1 MAQEDDDSLQ
11 RAPGMFMNRAS
22 DILADSVI
30 GLDGFHPSVAQQ
42 IRQDPDIPAELSLSL
57 ASPGLHNP
65 PDPSTGEGGIVI
77 DTVADPRQ
85 RVSPIRIGGLT
96 PSPPLEASSTR
107 AGRGRAS
114 FDPGVHIYDECNLTY
129 SMQGPDN
136 RLRPPQKCLSCQTTQ
151 TPEWRRGPYGTRIA
165 SLHALL
171 ALPPSCTMFY
181 SATPTLSRVFALS
194 SRFRS

>member
-1 MAQEDDDSLQ
+1 MAQQ
-11 RAPGMFMNRAS
+11 
-22 DILADSVI
+22 V
-30 GLDGFHPSVAQQ
+30 
-42 IRQDPDIPAELSLSL
+42 RQDPNLLVELSPSL

-65 PDPSTGEGGIVI
+65 PGVSIGEGGIVI

-85 RVSPIRIGGLT
+85 RVSPIRIGGLN
-96 PSPPLEASSTR
+96 PSLLEVLALACLVNAASRSSSTR

-114 FDPGVHIYDECNLTY
+114 LFDPGVHMYDESNLTH

-151 TPEWRRGPYGTRIA
+151 TPEWRRGPYGTRIT

-171 ALPPSCTMFY
+171 VVLPPVPCF
-181 SATPTLSRVFALS
+181 TPPPLP
-194 SRFRS
+194 